1 MIKRLLSMLL
11 SLAVVLSIASPIMA
25 AAADDGIMTVSSGAT
40 AADPYELPEEAFL
53 WEKSGEK
60 TTLIGVSPT
69 WYKKNVTDK
78 NIDFVSVKIPTTT
91 VKIGPSFAGAYGSSH
106 SGYNSDGIQEDSTN
120 ISGKLVAVDF
130 SQATELKTIDV
141 QAFGYVSNLTGVINL
156 SNTKV
161 EEILGNAFKG
171 TAITGVILPATLKR
185 VGNDNAN
192 SSGDASVFG
201 QCKDLAYIRVAGG
214 DPNAVL
220 ELPSSLQLIGYTGFL
235 LDGTQIERTM
245 KTNPF
250 VIKIPASVTEMQHT
264 AIGFD
269 DLGAVRKAQYCFDET
284 DFSGT
289 NFQNDCLFNS
299 SYTNNW
305 GVARFASKEA
315 YDSFIGKYSG
325 SSNFYGYPTYEFT
338 LEFKDTSIAQTK
350 LWGQS
355 IQYEKGSDNYW
366 KLNTGYALPDAPTGQ
381 EPAAGQV
388 GYWELNGDKLKADSK
403 LPATPAATPLTAVW
417 KVETK
422 LAEPTIAYTL
432 NGKVQGYMTDSKWK
446 VLEVP
451 YVNGQPGTIGVQ
463 VDHPLLKENHGTDDN
478 YVYFKYRWLDVNS
491 MQLGSRSQNIEGGSG
506 FYNRT
511 TRTAPDVK
519 YNEIPIRNSG
529 DNRVGTGGY
538 PTGYTFYICD
548 IYGYHVQNGA
558 EKLFYAAN
566 YFSDS
571 FAGRMEPEYVDPEG
585 RQDYLYISAKFLD
598 VWTITFDLN
607 GGTAPEGVDYSPV
620 QVKKGKAYPTPT
632 EPLKPGYTC
641 WGWKEKDG
649 TKEYYLGM
657 AIEKDQD
664 VTLVAQYDPNNYTI
678 KYEPNLTGATGT
690 VGPQTYEYDTADF
703 KLTTDTFTNTTKDFL
718 GWSLTA
724 DATTADYVP
733 GAAINDALKAAMV
746 ASADGTVTL
755 YAVWKDKTTHT
766 VTFNAGTN
774 GSFANTSD
782 PLIRQVVIEGLS
794 VTGVPAVTANSRY
807 RFDGWKLAGDT
818 TGKVYTNDEV
828 KAVVINGNMTF
839 TASYTYVGG
848 SSGGGGGSVSSYI
861 IKATAGANGS
871 ISPNGTISVSR
882 GANKTFSIKA
892 NAGYEIADVRV
903 DGTSVGAVR
912 TYEFK
917 NVTKAHEIY
926 ATFQKT
932 ENEPEQEVAD
942 PEKTG
947 VAGLL
952 ETVKHNAYLHGY
964 GNGEFGPNNNMT
976 RAEAAQ
982 MFYNL
987 LREKNV
993 TVTVRFTDV
1002 PDDAWYA
1009 TAVNTLASLGILK
1022 GVGEDKYDPTRAIS
1036 RAEFAAIAT
1045 RFAKVNLEGSTPF
1058 DDVSDTDWYY
1068 NAVLTAVNYG
1078 WINGYGDNTFRP
1090 YNTVTRAEV
1099 TTIVNRMLARR
1110 ADKDFV
1116 ADHIHNMRTFNDV
1129 DSSFWAY
1136 HYIMEATNGHDYD
1149 KNEHKEIWKS
1159 HTAQ

>member
-1 MIKRLLSMLL
+1 MLL
-11 SLAVVLSIASPIMA
+11 SLTVILSLVPPITA
-25 AAADDGIMTVSSGAT
+25 AAADEDTGIMTAGAT
-40 AADPYELPEEAFL
+40 TLEISADEAFL
-53 WEKSGEK
+53 WESSSDRK
-60 TTLIGVSPT
+60 TLFGVNPE
-69 WYKKNVTDK
+69 WYKEHVTDAG
-78 NIDFVSVKIPTTT
+78 IQSISIKIPASTETIRKDFGGSYAT
-91 VKIGPSFAGAYGSSH
+91 IEGYSTAGTELIPA
-106 SGYNSDGIQEDSTN
+106 
-120 ISGKLVAVDF
+120 KLDCQQVLVDF
-130 SQATELKTIDV
+130 SAATNLKTIGL
-141 QAFGYVSNLTGVINL
+141 QAFFQVSGLTGVIDL
-156 SNTKV
+156 SKTKV
-161 EEILGNAFKG
+161 EVIEGTAFKK
-171 TAITGVILPATLKR
+171 TAITGVILPTTLKR

-201 QCKDLAYIRVAGG
+201 QCKNLAYIRVADG

-235 LDGTQIERTM
+235 LDGTKIEDTM

-250 VIKIPASVTEMQHT
+250 VIKIPKSVKEMQHT

-269 DLGAVRKAQYCFDET
+269 NLKAVRNAQYIFEKT
-284 DFSGT
+284 DFT
-289 NFQNDCLFNS
+289 DTKFQNDCLFNS
-299 SYTNNW
+299 PYTNNW
-305 GVARFASKEA
+305 GVARFANKEA
-315 YDSFIGKYSG
+315 YDSFVAKYSD
-325 SSNFYGYPTYEFT
+325 STKFYGYPTYEFDLT
-338 LEFKDTSIAQTK
+338 FKDKEKQTK

-355 IQYEKGSDNYW
+355 IQYEKNDATDYWTKNENY
-366 KLNTGYALPDAPTGQ
+366 TLPDAPTGQ

-403 LPATPAATPLTAVW
+403 LPATPAATELTAVW

-432 NGKVQGYMTDSKWK
+432 NGKVQGNLSDGTP
-446 VLEVP
+446 VLLKVP
-451 YVNGQPGTIGVQ
+451 YVNGNPGKIGVKA
-463 VDHPLLKENHGTDDN
+463 VHPLLKPEEGGSGTDDN
-478 YVYFKYRWLDVNS
+478 YVYFKYRWIDVQS
-491 MQLGSRSQNIEGGSG
+491 AQVGPRSKTIADDSG

-511 TRTAPDVK
+511 TRTAPDAK
-519 YNEIPIRNSG
+519 YNEVEIRDSN
-529 DNRVGTGGY
+529 DNRVKMSGTWGA
-538 PTGYTFYICD
+538 YTFYNCE
-548 IYGYHVQNGA
+548 IYGYHVQNGV
-558 EKLFYAAN
+558 EKLFYASNAFGS
-566 YFSDS
+566 YSLRFGD
-571 FAGRMEPEYVDPEG
+571 DPG
-585 RQDYLYISAKFLD
+585 LTRTTNDAFYIQAKYID
-598 VWTITFDLN
+598 TWTVTFDSN
-607 GGTAPEGVDYSPV
+607 GGTAPTGADYNPR
-620 QVKKGKAYPTPT
+620 QVEKGQGISIPYEPQKKGYTSCWKKA
-632 EPLKPGYTC
+632 
-641 WGWKEKDG
+641 DG
-649 TKEYYLGM
+649 TGEYYGNDYF
-657 AIEKDQD
+657 APDSD
-664 VTLVAQYDPNNYTI
+664 VTLVAQYEPIEYTI
-678 KYEPNLTGATGT
+678 NYVPNLADATGT
-690 VGPQTYEYDTADF
+690 VDAQEYTYDTADF
-703 KLTTDTFTNTTKDFL
+703 KLTTSTFTSTTKDFL

-724 DATTADYVP
+724 DATTATYAS
-733 GAAINDALKAAMV
+733 GAAIDDALKAAMT
-746 ASADGTVTL
+746 ASQDETVTL

-782 PLIRQVVIEGLS
+782 RLINQTVVAGLS

-807 RFDGWKLAGDT
+807 RFDGWKLDGDT
-818 TGKVYTNDEV
+818 SGKVYTNDEV

-1045 RFAKVNLEGSTPF
+1045 RFAKVNL
-1058 DDVSDTDWYY
+1058 
-1068 NAVLTAVNYG
+1068 
-1078 WINGYGDNTFRP
+1078 
-1090 YNTVTRAEV
+1090 
-1099 TTIVNRMLARR
+1099 
-1110 ADKDFV
+1110 
-1116 ADHIHNMRTFNDV
+1116 
-1129 DSSFWAY
+1129 
-1136 HYIMEATNGHDYD
+1136 
-1149 KNEHKEIWKS
+1149 
-1159 HTAQ
+1159 

>member
-1 MIKRLLSMLL
+1 MLL
-11 SLAVVLSIASPIMA
+11 SLTVILSLVPPITA
-25 AAADDGIMTVSSGAT
+25 AAADEDTGVMTAVSTTVEISE
-40 AADPYELPEEAFL
+40 DEAFL
-53 WEKSGEK
+53 WDSTTDRK
-60 TTLIGVSPT
+60 TLAGINPE
-69 WYKKNVTDK
+69 WYKANVTDAG
-78 NIDFVSVKIPTTT
+78 IQSITIKIPASTETIRKDFGGSYAT
-91 VKIGPSFAGAYGSSH
+91 IKGYSTAGTELIPA
-106 SGYNSDGIQEDSTN
+106 
-120 ISGKLVAVDF
+120 KLDCQQVLVDF
-130 SQATELKTIDV
+130 SAATNLKTIER
-141 QAFGYVSNLTGVINL
+141 QAFFEVSGLTGVIDL
-156 SNTKV
+156 SKTKV
-161 EEILGNAFKG
+161 EVIEGTAFKK
-171 TAITGVILPATLKR
+171 TAITGVILPTTLKR
-185 VGNDNAN
+185 VGNDDAN

-201 QCKDLAYIRVAGG
+201 QCKNLAYIRVAGG
-214 DPNAVL
+214 DSNAVL

-235 LDGTQIERTM
+235 LDGTKIERTM
-245 KTNPF
+245 KNNPF
-250 VIKIPASVTEMQHT
+250 VITIPRSVKKMQHT

-269 DLGAVRKAQYCFDET
+269 DLGAVRKAQYLFEET
-284 DFSGT
+284 DFSNT
-289 NFQNDCLFNS
+289 KFQNDCLFSS

-305 GVARFASKEA
+305 GVARFANKDAYESFVTKYPDSSKL
-315 YDSFIGKYSG
+315 
-325 SSNFYGYPTYEFT
+325 YGYPTYEFDLT
-338 LEFKDTSIAQTK
+338 FNDKGTQPK

-355 IQYEKGSDNYW
+355 IQYEKNDATNYW
-366 KLNTGYALPDAPTGQ
+366 TLNKSYALPTAPTGK

-388 GYWELNGDKLKADSK
+388 GYWDLNGDELKVDSK
-403 LPATPAATPLTAVW
+403 LPATPAETELTAVW
-417 KVETK
+417 TVVDK

-432 NGKVQGYMTDSKWK
+432 NGKVQGNLSDG
-446 VLEVP
+446 VPVLLEVP
-451 YVNGQPGTIGVQ
+451 YVNGKPGKIGVKA
-463 VDHPLLKENHGTDDN
+463 VHPLLKPEEGGNGTNDN
-478 YVYFKYRWLDVNS
+478 YVYFKYRWIDVQS
-491 MQLGSRSQNIEGGSG
+491 LQVGPRSKTIEDGSG
-506 FYNRT
+506 FYNKT
-511 TRTAPDVK
+511 TRTAPDK
-519 YNEIPIRNSG
+519 NYSEIPIRDSD
-529 DNRVGTGGY
+529 DNRVKMSTTWGS
-538 PTGYTFYICD
+538 YTFYNCE
-548 IYGYHVQNGA
+548 IYGYHVQNGV
-558 EKLFYAAN
+558 EKLFYASNALGS
-566 YFSDS
+566 YSLGFGD
-571 FAGRMEPEYVDPEG
+571 DPG
-585 RQDYLYISAKFLD
+585 LTRTTNDAFYIQAKFLD

-607 GGTAPEGVDYSPV
+607 GGTDSGNKYAPM
-620 QVKKGKAYPTPT
+620 QVKKGKGFTVDDGPVKEGYEFCGWTEEGGTTYCPTRYYEPT
-632 EPLKPGYTC
+632 
-641 WGWKEKDG
+641 KDV
-649 TKEYYLGM
+649 KL
-657 AIEKDQD
+657 I
-664 VTLVAQYDPNNYTI
+664 AQYEPIEYTI
-678 KYEPNLTGATGT
+678 NYVPNLTGATGT

-703 KLTTDTFTNTTKDFL
+703 KLTTDTFTSTTKDFR

-724 DATTADYVP
+724 DATTATYAS
-733 GAAINDALKAAMV
+733 GAAIDDALKAAMT
-746 ASADGTVTL
+746 ASPDETVTL

-782 PLIRQVVIEGLS
+782 PLINQTVIEGLS
-794 VTGVPAVTANSRY
+794 VTGVPAVTASGRY
-807 RFDGWKLAGDT
+807 RFDGWKLDGDT
-818 TGKVYTNDEV
+818 SGKVYTNDEV
-828 KAVVINGNMTF
+828 KAMVINGNMTF

-848 SSGGGGGSVSSYI
+848 SSGGGGSVSSYI

-882 GANKTFSIKA
+882 GADKTFAIKA

-903 DGTSVGAVR
+903 DGVSVGAVR

-926 ATFQKT
+926 ATFKKT

-952 ETVKHNAYLHGY
+952 ETVKHDAYLHGY

-1058 DDVSDTDWYY
+1058 DDVSDADWYY

-1116 ADHIHNMRTFNDV
+1116 ADHINNMRTFNDV

-1149 KNEHKEIWKS
+1149 RVEHTEIWKS

>member
-11 SLAVVLSIASPIMA
+11 SLAVVLSIASPITA
-25 AAADDGIMTVSSGAT
+25 AAADDGIMTVGTGAT

-53 WEKSGEK
+53 WEQSGEK

-130 SQATELKTIDV
+130 SQATELRTIDV
-141 QAFGYVSNLTGVINL
+141 QAFGYVSNLTDVINL

-171 TAITGVILPATLKR
+171 TAITGVILPTTLKR
-185 VGNDNAN
+185 VGNDNATSN
-192 SSGDASVFG
+192 SDASVFG
-201 QCKDLAYIRVAGG
+201 KCQNLAYIRVTGG
-214 DPNAVL
+214 DSNAVL

-235 LDGTQIERTM
+235 LDGTKIEQTM
-245 KTNPF
+245 RTNPF

-269 DLGAVRKAQYCFDET
+269 DFGAVRKAQYLFEET
-284 DFSGT
+284 DFINT
-289 NFQNDCLFNS
+289 KFQNDCLFNS
-299 SYTNNW
+299 LYTNNW
-305 GVARFASKEA
+305 GVARFANKEA
-315 YDSFIGKYSG
+315 YDSFVAKYSD
-325 SSNFYGYPTYEFT
+325 STKFYGYPTYEFDLT
-338 LEFKDTSIAQTK
+338 FKDKEKQKK

-417 KVETK
+417 TVVDK

-432 NGKVQGYMTDSKWK
+432 NGKVQGNLSDGTP
-446 VLEVP
+446 VLLKVP
-451 YVNGQPGTIGVQ
+451 YVNGNPGKIGVKA
-463 VDHPLLKENHGTDDN
+463 VHPLLKPEEGGNGTDDN
-478 YVYFKYRWLDVNS
+478 YVYFKYRWIDVQS
-491 MQLGSRSQNIEGGSG
+491 LQVGPRSKTIEDGSG
-506 FYNRT
+506 FYNKT
-511 TRTAPDVK
+511 TRTAPDAK
-519 YNEIPIRNSG
+519 YNEVEIRDSN
-529 DNRVGTGGY
+529 DNRVKMSGAWG
-538 PTGYTFYICD
+538 PYTFYNCE
-548 IYGYHVQNGA
+548 IYGYHVQNGV
-558 EKLFYAAN
+558 EKLFYASNAFGS
-566 YFSDS
+566 YSLS
-571 FAGRMEPEYVDPEG
+571 FGDDPGLKRTTDEAF
-585 RQDYLYISAKFLD
+585 YIQAKYID
-598 VWTITFDLN
+598 TWTVTFDSN
-607 GGTAPEGVDYSPV
+607 GGTAPTGADYNPR
-620 QVKKGKAYPTPT
+620 QVEKGNGISIPY
-632 EPLKPGYTC
+632 EPQKEGYTSC
-641 WGWKEKDG
+641 WKKADG
-649 TKEYYLGM
+649 TGEYYGSDYF
-657 AIEKDQD
+657 EPDSD
-664 VTLVAQYDPNNYTI
+664 VTLVAQYDPIEYTI
-678 KYEPNLTGATGT
+678 NYVPNLADATGT
-690 VGPQTYEYDTADF
+690 VDAQEYTYDTADF

-718 GWSLTA
+718 GWSLTPN
-724 DATTADYVP
+724 ATTADYVP

-746 ASADGTVTL
+746 ASANESVTL

-782 PLIRQVVIEGLS
+782 PLINQTVIKGLS
-794 VTGVPAVTANSRY
+794 VTGVPAVTASGRY
-807 RFDGWKLAGDT
+807 RFDGWKLDGDSS
-818 TGKVYTNDEV
+818 GKVYTNDEV
-828 KAVVINGNMTF
+828 KAMVINGNMTF

-848 SSGGGGGSVSSYI
+848 SSGGGGSVSSYI

-882 GANKTFSIKA
+882 GADKTFSIKA
-892 NAGYEIADVRV
+892 NAGYEIVDVRV

-926 ATFQKT
+926 ATFKKT
-932 ENEPEQEVAD
+932 ESEPEQEVAD

-947 VAGLL
+947 VARLL

-964 GNGEFGPNNNMT
+964 GNGGFGPNNNMT

-987 LREKNV
+987 LRQKNV
-993 TVTVRFTDV
+993 TVTVQFSDV
-1002 PDDAWYA
+1002 SDDAWYA

-1058 DDVSDTDWYY
+1058 DDVSDADWYY

-1149 KNEHKEIWKS
+1149 KDEHTEIWKS
-1159 HTAQ
+1159 YTAQ

>member
-11 SLAVVLSIASPIMA
+11 SLTVILSLVPPITA
-25 AAADDGIMTVSSGAT
+25 AAADEDTGIMTAGAT
-40 AADPYELPEEAFL
+40 TLEISADEAFL
-53 WEKSGEK
+53 WESSSDRK
-60 TTLIGVSPT
+60 TLFGVNPE
-69 WYKKNVTDK
+69 WYKEHVTDAG
-78 NIDFVSVKIPTTT
+78 IQSISIKIPASTETIRKDFGGSYAT
-91 VKIGPSFAGAYGSSH
+91 IEGYSTAGTELIPA
-106 SGYNSDGIQEDSTN
+106 
-120 ISGKLVAVDF
+120 KLDCQQVLVDF
-130 SQATELKTIDV
+130 SAATNLKTIGL
-141 QAFGYVSNLTGVINL
+141 QAFFQVSGLTGVIDL
-156 SNTKV
+156 SKTKV
-161 EEILGNAFKG
+161 EVIEGTAFKK
-171 TAITGVILPATLKR
+171 TAITGVILPTTLKR

-201 QCKDLAYIRVAGG
+201 QCKNLAYIRVADG

-235 LDGTQIERTM
+235 LDGTKIEDTM

-250 VIKIPASVTEMQHT
+250 VIKIPKSVKEMQHT

-269 DLGAVRKAQYCFDET
+269 NLKAVRNAQYIFEKT
-284 DFSGT
+284 DFT
-289 NFQNDCLFNS
+289 DTKFQNDCLFNS
-299 SYTNNW
+299 PYTNNW
-305 GVARFASKEA
+305 GVARFANKEA
-315 YDSFIGKYSG
+315 YDSFVAKYSD
-325 SSNFYGYPTYEFT
+325 STKFYGYPTYEFDLT
-338 LEFKDTSIAQTK
+338 FKDKEKQTK

-355 IQYEKGSDNYW
+355 IQYEKNDATDYWTKNENY
-366 KLNTGYALPDAPTGQ
+366 TLPDAPTGQ

-403 LPATPAATPLTAVW
+403 LPATPAATELTAVW

-432 NGKVQGYMTDSKWK
+432 NGKVQGNLSDGTP
-446 VLEVP
+446 VLLKVP
-451 YVNGQPGTIGVQ
+451 YVNGNPGKIGVKA
-463 VDHPLLKENHGTDDN
+463 VHPLLKPEEGGSGTDDN
-478 YVYFKYRWLDVNS
+478 YVYFKYRWIDVQS
-491 MQLGSRSQNIEGGSG
+491 AQVGPRSKTIADDSG

-511 TRTAPDVK
+511 TRTAPDAK
-519 YNEIPIRNSG
+519 YNEVEIRDSN
-529 DNRVGTGGY
+529 DNRVKMSGTWGA
-538 PTGYTFYICD
+538 YTFYNCE
-548 IYGYHVQNGA
+548 IYGYHVQNGV
-558 EKLFYAAN
+558 EKLFYASNAFGS
-566 YFSDS
+566 YSLRFGD
-571 FAGRMEPEYVDPEG
+571 DPG
-585 RQDYLYISAKFLD
+585 LTRTTNDAFYIQAKYID
-598 VWTITFDLN
+598 TWTVTFDSN
-607 GGTAPEGVDYSPV
+607 GGTAPTGADYNPR
-620 QVKKGKAYPTPT
+620 QVEKGQGISIPYEPQKKGYTSCWKKA
-632 EPLKPGYTC
+632 
-641 WGWKEKDG
+641 DG
-649 TKEYYLGM
+649 TGEYYGNDYF
-657 AIEKDQD
+657 APDSD
-664 VTLVAQYDPNNYTI
+664 VTLVAQYEPIEYTI
-678 KYEPNLTGATGT
+678 NYVPNLADATGT
-690 VGPQTYEYDTADF
+690 VDAQEYTYDTADF
-703 KLTTDTFTNTTKDFL
+703 KLTTSTFTSTTKDFL

-724 DATTADYVP
+724 DATTATYAS
-733 GAAINDALKAAMV
+733 GAAIDDALKAAMT
-746 ASADGTVTL
+746 ASQDETVTL

-782 PLIRQVVIEGLS
+782 RLINQTVVAGLS

-807 RFDGWKLAGDT
+807 RFDGWKLDGDT
-818 TGKVYTNDEV
+818 SGKVYTNDEV

-1045 RFAKVNLEGSTPF
+1045 RFAKVNL
-1058 DDVSDTDWYY
+1058 
-1068 NAVLTAVNYG
+1068 
-1078 WINGYGDNTFRP
+1078 
-1090 YNTVTRAEV
+1090 
-1099 TTIVNRMLARR
+1099 
-1110 ADKDFV
+1110 
-1116 ADHIHNMRTFNDV
+1116 
-1129 DSSFWAY
+1129 
-1136 HYIMEATNGHDYD
+1136 
-1149 KNEHKEIWKS
+1149 
-1159 HTAQ
+1159 

>member
-1 MIKRLLSMLL
+1 MLL
-11 SLAVVLSIASPIMA
+11 SLTVILSLVPPITA
-25 AAADDGIMTVSSGAT
+25 AAADEDTGVMTAVSTTVEISE
-40 AADPYELPEEAFL
+40 DEAFL
-53 WEKSGEK
+53 WDSTTDRK
-60 TTLIGVSPT
+60 TLAGINPE
-69 WYKKNVTDK
+69 WYKANVTDAG
-78 NIDFVSVKIPTTT
+78 IQSITIKIPASTETIRKDFGGSYAT
-91 VKIGPSFAGAYGSSH
+91 IKGYSTAGTELIPA
-106 SGYNSDGIQEDSTN
+106 
-120 ISGKLVAVDF
+120 KLDCQQVLVDF
-130 SQATELKTIDV
+130 SAATNLKTIER
-141 QAFGYVSNLTGVINL
+141 QAFFEVSGLTGVIDL
-156 SNTKV
+156 SKTKV
-161 EEILGNAFKG
+161 EVIEGTAFKK
-171 TAITGVILPATLKR
+171 TAITGVILPTTLKR
-185 VGNDNAN
+185 VGNDDAN

-201 QCKDLAYIRVAGG
+201 QCKNLAYIRVASG
-214 DPNAVL
+214 DSNAVL

-235 LDGTQIERTM
+235 LDGTKIERTM
-245 KTNPF
+245 KNNPF
-250 VIKIPASVTEMQHT
+250 VITIPRSVKEMQHT

-269 DLGAVRKAQYCFDET
+269 DLGAVRKAQYLFEET
-284 DFSGT
+284 DFSNT
-289 NFQNDCLFNS
+289 KFQNDCLFSS

-305 GVARFASKEA
+305 GVARFANKDAYESFVTKYPDSSKL
-315 YDSFIGKYSG
+315 
-325 SSNFYGYPTYEFT
+325 YGYPTYEFGLT
-338 LEFKDTSIAQTK
+338 FKDKGTQPK

-355 IQYEKGSDNYW
+355 IQYEKNDATNYW
-366 KLNTGYALPDAPTGQ
+366 TLNKSYALPTAPTGK

-388 GYWELNGDKLKADSK
+388 GYWDLNGDELKVDSK
-403 LPATPAATPLTAVW
+403 LPATPAETELTAVW
-417 KVETK
+417 TVVDK

-432 NGKVQGYMTDSKWK
+432 NGKVQGNLSDG
-446 VLEVP
+446 VPVLLEVP
-451 YVNGQPGTIGVQ
+451 YVNGKPGKIGVKA
-463 VDHPLLKENHGTDDN
+463 VHPLLKPEEGGNGTNDN
-478 YVYFKYRWLDVNS
+478 YVYFKYRWIDVQS
-491 MQLGSRSQNIEGGSG
+491 LQVGPRSKTIEDGSG
-506 FYNRT
+506 FYNKT
-511 TRTAPDVK
+511 TRTAPDK
-519 YNEIPIRNSG
+519 NYSEIPIRDSD
-529 DNRVGTGGY
+529 DNRVKMSTTWGS
-538 PTGYTFYICD
+538 YTFYNCE
-548 IYGYHVQNGA
+548 IYGYHVQNGV
-558 EKLFYAAN
+558 EKLFYASNALGS
-566 YFSDS
+566 YSLGFGD
-571 FAGRMEPEYVDPEG
+571 DPG
-585 RQDYLYISAKFLD
+585 LTRTTNDAFYIQAKFLD

-607 GGTAPEGVDYSPV
+607 GGTDSGNKYAPM
-620 QVKKGKAYPTPT
+620 QVKKGKGFTVDDGPVKEGYEFCGWTEEGGTTLYWPTRYYEPT
-632 EPLKPGYTC
+632 
-641 WGWKEKDG
+641 KDV
-649 TKEYYLGM
+649 KL
-657 AIEKDQD
+657 I
-664 VTLVAQYDPNNYTI
+664 AQYEPIEYTI
-678 KYEPNLTGATGT
+678 NYVPNLTGATGT

-703 KLTTDTFTNTTKDFL
+703 KLTTDTFTSTTKDFR

-724 DATTADYVP
+724 DATTATYAS
-733 GAAINDALKAAMV
+733 GAAIDDALKAAMT
-746 ASADGTVTL
+746 ASPDETVTL

-782 PLIRQVVIEGLS
+782 PLINQTVIEGLS
-794 VTGVPAVTANSRY
+794 VTGVPAVTASGRY
-807 RFDGWKLAGDT
+807 RFDGWKLDGDT
-818 TGKVYTNDEV
+818 SGKVYTNDEV
-828 KAVVINGNMTF
+828 KAMVINGNMTF
-839 TASYTYVGG
+839 TASYTYVRG
-848 SSGGGGGSVSSYI
+848 SSGGGGSVSSYI

-882 GANKTFSIKA
+882 GADKTFAIKA

-903 DGTSVGAVR
+903 DDVSVGAVR

-926 ATFQKT
+926 ATFKKT

-952 ETVKHNAYLHGY
+952 ETVKHDAYLHGY

-1058 DDVSDTDWYY
+1058 DDVSDADWYY

-1116 ADHIHNMRTFNDV
+1116 ADHINNMRTFNDV

-1149 KNEHKEIWKS
+1149 RVEHTEIWKS

>member
-11 SLAVVLSIASPIMA
+11 SLTVILSLVPPITA
-25 AAADDGIMTVSSGAT
+25 AAADEDTGVMTAVSTTIEISE
-40 AADPYELPEEAFL
+40 DEAFL
-53 WEKSGEK
+53 WDSTTDRK
-60 TTLIGVSPT
+60 TLAGINPE
-69 WYKKNVTDK
+69 WYKANVTDAG
-78 NIDFVSVKIPTTT
+78 IQSITIKIPASTETIRKDFGGSYAT
-91 VKIGPSFAGAYGSSH
+91 IKGYSTAGTELIPA
-106 SGYNSDGIQEDSTN
+106 
-120 ISGKLVAVDF
+120 KLDCQQVLVDF
-130 SQATELKTIDV
+130 SAATNLKTIER
-141 QAFGYVSNLTGVINL
+141 QAFFEVSGLTGVIDL
-156 SNTKV
+156 SKTKV
-161 EEILGNAFKG
+161 EVIEGTAFKK
-171 TAITGVILPATLKR
+171 TAITGVILPTTLKR
-185 VGNDNAN
+185 VGNDDAN

-201 QCKDLAYIRVAGG
+201 QCKNLAYIRVAGG
-214 DPNAVL
+214 DSNAVL

-235 LDGTQIERTM
+235 LDGTRIERTM
-245 KTNPF
+245 KNNPF
-250 VIKIPASVTEMQHT
+250 VITIPRSVKEMQHT

-269 DLGAVRKAQYCFDET
+269 DLGAVRKAQYLFEET
-284 DFSGT
+284 DFSNT
-289 NFQNDCLFNS
+289 KFQNDCLFSS

-305 GVARFASKEA
+305 GVARFANKDAYESFVTKYPDSSKL
-315 YDSFIGKYSG
+315 
-325 SSNFYGYPTYEFT
+325 YGYPTYEFDLT
-338 LEFKDTSIAQTK
+338 FKDKGTQPK

-355 IQYEKGSDNYW
+355 IQYEKNDATNYW
-366 KLNTGYALPDAPTGQ
+366 TLNKSYALPTAPTGK

-388 GYWELNGDKLKADSK
+388 GYWDLNGDELKVDSK
-403 LPATPAATPLTAVW
+403 LPATTAETELTAVW
-417 KVETK
+417 TVVDK

-432 NGKVQGYMTDSKWK
+432 NGKVQGNLSDG
-446 VLEVP
+446 VPVLLEVP
-451 YVNGQPGTIGVQ
+451 YVNGKPGKIGVKA
-463 VDHPLLKENHGTDDN
+463 VHPLLKPEEGGNGTNDN
-478 YVYFKYRWLDVNS
+478 YVYFKYRWIDVQS
-491 MQLGSRSQNIEGGSG
+491 LQVGPRSKTIEDGSG
-506 FYNRT
+506 FYNKT
-511 TRTAPDVK
+511 TRTAPDK
-519 YNEIPIRNSG
+519 NYSEIPIRDSD
-529 DNRVGTGGY
+529 DNRVKMSTTWGS
-538 PTGYTFYICD
+538 YTFYNCE
-548 IYGYHVQNGA
+548 IYGYHVQNGV
-558 EKLFYAAN
+558 EKLFYASNALGS
-566 YFSDS
+566 YSLGFGD
-571 FAGRMEPEYVDPEG
+571 DPG
-585 RQDYLYISAKFLD
+585 LTRTTNDAFYIQAKFLD

-607 GGTAPEGVDYSPV
+607 GGTDSGNKYAPM
-620 QVKKGKAYPTPT
+620 QVKKGKGFTVDDGPVKEGYEFCGWTEEGGTTLYWPTRYYEPT
-632 EPLKPGYTC
+632 
-641 WGWKEKDG
+641 KDV
-649 TKEYYLGM
+649 KL
-657 AIEKDQD
+657 I
-664 VTLVAQYDPNNYTI
+664 AQYEPIEYTI
-678 KYEPNLTGATGT
+678 NYVPNLTGATGT

-703 KLTTDTFTNTTKDFL
+703 KLTTDTFTSTTKDFR

-724 DATTADYVP
+724 DATTATYAS
-733 GAAINDALKAAMV
+733 GAAIDDALKAAMT
-746 ASADGTVTL
+746 ASPDETVTL

-782 PLIRQVVIEGLS
+782 PLINQTVIEGLS
-794 VTGVPAVTANSRY
+794 VTGVPAVTASGRY
-807 RFDGWKLAGDT
+807 RFDGWKLDGDT
-818 TGKVYTNDEV
+818 SGKVYTNDEV
-828 KAVVINGNMTF
+828 KAMVINGNMTF

-848 SSGGGGGSVSSYI
+848 SSGGGGSVSSYI

-871 ISPNGTISVSR
+871 ISPSGTISVSR
-882 GANKTFSIKA
+882 GADKTFAIKA

-903 DGTSVGAVR
+903 DGVSVGAVR

-926 ATFQKT
+926 ATFKKT

-952 ETVKHNAYLHGY
+952 ETVKHDAYLHGY

-1058 DDVSDTDWYY
+1058 DDVSDADWYY

-1116 ADHIHNMRTFNDV
+1116 ADHINNMRTFNDV

-1149 KNEHKEIWKS
+1149 RVEHTEIWKS